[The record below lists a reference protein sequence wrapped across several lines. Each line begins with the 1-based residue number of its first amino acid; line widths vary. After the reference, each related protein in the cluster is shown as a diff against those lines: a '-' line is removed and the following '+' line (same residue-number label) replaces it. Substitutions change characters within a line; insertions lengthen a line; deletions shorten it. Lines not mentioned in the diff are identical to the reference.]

1 MPMSPEA
8 RARLAARNKETQV
21 WKLARNS
28 GAKTPE
34 GRERVGQN
42 ALKHG
47 ARHAS
52 MGAVAGWVTSIRRLL
67 QAVATPKLKRNSD

>member
-1 MPMSPEA
+1 MAMSPEA

-21 WKLARNS
+21 WKLARNT
-28 GAKTPE
+28 GAKSPA
-34 GRERVGQN
+34 GRKRVGQN

-52 MGAVAGWVTSIRRLL
+52 MGAVAGWVKSIKALL
-67 QAVATPKLKRNSD
+67 TDAT

>member
-8 RARLAARNKETQV
+8 RARLAQRNRETRQ
-21 WKLARNS
+21 WLLARNT

-34 GRERVGQN
+34 GRRRVGQN
-42 ALKHG
+42 ALKDG

-52 MGAVAGWVTSIRRLL
+52 MLAIAKWVRSVKALL
-67 QAVATPKLKRNSD
+67 ICDARKAPNPD

>member
-1 MPMSPEA
+1 MSPEA
-8 RARLAARNKETQV
+8 RARLAARNRETQV
-21 WKLARNS
+21 WKLARNT

-34 GRERVGQN
+34 GRKRVGQN

-52 MGAVAGWVTSIRRLL
+52 MGCVAAWVRSIKVLL
-67 QAVATPKLKRNSD
+67 ADIT

>member
-1 MPMSPEA
+1 MSPEA
-8 RARLAARNKETQV
+8 RARLAARNWETQV
-21 WKLARNS
+21 WKLARNT

-34 GRERVGQN
+34 GRKRVGQN

-52 MGAVAGWVTSIRRLL
+52 MRTSALWLRSI
-67 QAVATPKLKRNSD
+67 SDLMSTLE